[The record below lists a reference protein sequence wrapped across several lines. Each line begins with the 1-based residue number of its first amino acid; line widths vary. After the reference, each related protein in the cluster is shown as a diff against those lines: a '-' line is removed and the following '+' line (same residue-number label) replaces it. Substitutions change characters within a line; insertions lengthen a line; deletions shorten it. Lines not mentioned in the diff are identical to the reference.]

1 MAAGSAPEMTPQ
13 EQITRIRVHYTKG
26 PSLRFTGHLDLQRIW
41 ERLLRRTKLPLR
53 YSEGYHPRARLNLAS
68 ALPLGFTS
76 EAELLDFWMN
86 DPLPEEEIKERLS
99 TTAPPGLEILSV
111 STVDLREDAIQTR
124 ITASEYEIH
133 FFDPQDREALEEKV
147 TTLLDA
153 KSIFR
158 TRRKKTYDLRPLI
171 HALEIREMEADE
183 IGLWMNLNAEPASTG
198 RPDEVMDALGYANT
212 DYWVNRTQF
221 ALSDNKPE

>member
-1 MAAGSAPEMTPQ
+1 MNPQ
-13 EQITRIRVHYTKG
+13 EQITRIRVQYTKG

-41 ERLLRRTKLPLR
+41 ERLLRRTKLPVR

-68 ALPLGFTS
+68 ALPLGFVS
-76 EAELLDFWMN
+76 EAELLDFWM
-86 DPLPEEEIKERLS
+86 DEPLPEDEIEERLS
-99 TTAPPGLEILSV
+99 STAPPGLEILSV

-133 FFDPQDREALEEKV
+133 FFDPQDREALERQV

-153 KSIFR
+153 ESLIR

-171 HALEIREMEADE
+171 HALEVRTMEAE
-183 IGLWMNLNAEPASTG
+183 EMGLWMDLNAEPSSTG
-198 RPDEVMDALGYANT
+198 RPDEVLDALGYANT
-212 DYWVNRTQF
+212 DYWVTRTQF
-221 ALSDNKPE
+221 TLATKKPE